1 MTTTPDLI
9 LLGPAPPYRG
19 GIADTQWQ
27 FAKELQR
34 QKKSVLLWTFT
45 QLYPAVL
52 FPGKTQFSTETYE
65 SSVPVERKIHAYT
78 PWQWKQIAQAINTLS
93 PKAVVFRYWT
103 PFLSPCWSSIAKHL
117 NPKIKRIALVDN
129 WKPHE
134 PRLWDAWLN
143 KKFEKQMDAFSCLSA
158 TVKEEISSET
168 MKPCWGKMHP
178 IAENLPPKHKKD
190 EARTALGLEVDKQYL
205 LFFGLIRP
213 YKGLDLL
220 LHALAEHPDKKLL
233 IVGECYEAI
242 EKYTRLIKQLGLEA
256 QIELQ
261 NRFVTIKEAAQY
273 FSAADALV
281 LPYKSATQS
290 GVVAMAY
297 HYQLPMVVTNH
308 PGLSHAI
315 ENDKTGIVC
324 APTAKEISTAL
335 ATLFS
340 GTHIENA
347 KQNLEENKNNYSWKN
362 YTQEWVNFALNE

>member
-1 MTTTPDLI
+1 
-9 LLGPAPPYRG
+9 
-19 GIADTQWQ
+19 
-27 FAKELQR
+27 
-34 QKKSVLLWTFT
+34 
-45 QLYPAVL
+45 
-52 FPGKTQFSTETYE
+52 
-65 SSVPVERKIHAYT
+65 
-78 PWQWKQIAQAINTLS
+78 
-93 PKAVVFRYWT
+93 
-103 PFLSPCWSSIAKHL
+103 
-117 NPKIKRIALVDN
+117 
-129 WKPHE
+129 
-134 PRLWDAWLN
+134 
-143 KKFEKQMDAFSCLSA
+143 MDAFSCLSA

-168 MKPCWGKMHP
+168 KKPCWGKMHP

-324 APTAKEISTAL
+324 TPTAKKISAAL
-335 ATLFS
+335 TTLFS
-340 GTHIENA
+340 GSHIENA

>member
-1 MTTTPDLI
+1 MCSCGPSHNYTPQYFS
-9 LLGPAPPYRG
+9 PE
-19 GIADTQWQ
+19 
-27 FAKELQR
+27 KHS
-34 QKKSVLLWTFT
+34 SVLKRTNPRFLLNVKFT
-45 QLYPAVL
+45 LITLGNGNKLPKRLTPFLQKLL
-52 FPGKTQFSTETYE
+52 FF
-65 SSVPVERKIHAYT
+65 
-78 PWQWKQIAQAINTLS
+78 AIGH
-93 PKAVVFRYWT
+93 
-103 PFLSPCWSSIAKHL
+103 FLSPCWSSIAKHL

-134 PRLWDAWLN
+134 PRPWDAWLN

-158 TVKEEISSET
+158 IVKEEISSET

-190 EARTALGLEVDKQYL
+190 EARTTLGLEVDKQYL

-261 NRFVTIKEAAQY
+261 NRFVTTKEAAQY

-324 APTAKEISTAL
+324 APTAKKFHL
-335 ATLFS
+335 
-340 GTHIENA
+340 H
-347 KQNLEENKNNYSWKN
+347 
-362 YTQEWVNFALNE
+362 